1 MTVGQ
6 SRPIERK
13 GEALHLQCHG
23 KTRAGRYDTVLT
35 IRRKLTNCTLS
46 RAGFSLASGTGLDFQ
61 FVWQGYCQGEIYN
74 WLRAYNSIHGYVS
87 LMICIFGTIAN
98 ILNIMVLTRK
108 EMAKAP
114 INNILKWL
122 AVADMF
128 VMLEYIPYTSY
139 QYIYMEPGDK
149 DLSYGWAVYLL
160 VHMHFTQILHTIS
173 IGLTVMLAVWRYV
186 AIRHPNEG
194 CANFL
199 LAYSREAILFPFI
212 ISPILCLPTY
222 FVFQVRETHDV
233 DTVDHEALYHVYFD
247 ADSVLYSFNFW
258 IYSVIIKLLPCSA
271 LTVISVVLMNVL
283 YEASR
288 RRLKL
293 KDYGHANKYATQLC
307 LNDTKSKR
315 PPRCDR
321 RNDRTTLLLVAVLV
335 LFLVTEFPQGLLGLL
350 SGMMQKCFFAHCYPP
365 FGEPMDILALI
376 NAAVGFVLYGLMSKQ
391 FRTTFRS
398 LFFKRHFGSTEMTR
412 ITRVTTTCV

>member
-1 MTVGQ
+1 MMQDTSLNMSQPQ
-6 SRPIERK
+6 SNSQHRLPFNE
-13 GEALHLQCHG
+13 
-23 KTRAGRYDTVLT
+23 TVLKDF
-35 IRRKLTNCTLS
+35 KLTS
-46 RAGFSLASGTGLDFQ
+46 SDIDK
-61 FVWQGYCQGEIYN
+61 FVQLMHEYNQHQRKNLTNQVDECHGYCQGEIYS
-74 WLRAYNSIHGYVS
+74 WLRAYNNIHGYVS

-108 EMAKAP
+108 EMAKTP

-139 QYIYMEPGDK
+139 QYIYMGPGEK
-149 DLSYGWAVYLL
+149 DLSYTWAVCLL
-160 VHMHFTQILHTIS
+160 IHMHFTQILHTIS
-173 IGLTVMLAVWRYV
+173 IGLTVTLAVWRYV
-186 AIRHPNEG
+186 AIRHPNGG

-199 LAYSREAILFPFI
+199 LAHSREAILLPFVL
-212 ISPILCLPTY
+212 SPILCLPTY
-222 FVFQVRETHDV
+222 FVFKVRETYDV
-233 DTVDHEALYHVYFD
+233 DNVQSEAMYHVYFD
-247 ADSVLYSFNFW
+247 QDSVLYRFNFW
-258 IYSVIIKLLPCSA
+258 IHSVLIKLLPCA
-271 LTVISVVLMNVL
+271 ILIVISTVLMHVL
-283 YEASR
+283 CEASR

-293 KDYGHANKYATQLC
+293 RDYNNPAKYAIQL
-307 LNDTKSKR
+307 NHNETKSKR

-350 SGMMQKCFFAHCYPP
+350 SGVMEKCFFAHCYPP
-365 FGEPMDILALI
+365 FGELMDLLALI

-398 LFFKRHFGSTEMTR
+398 LFMKRHFGSTEMTR
-412 ITRVTTTCV
+412 LTRVTTTCV